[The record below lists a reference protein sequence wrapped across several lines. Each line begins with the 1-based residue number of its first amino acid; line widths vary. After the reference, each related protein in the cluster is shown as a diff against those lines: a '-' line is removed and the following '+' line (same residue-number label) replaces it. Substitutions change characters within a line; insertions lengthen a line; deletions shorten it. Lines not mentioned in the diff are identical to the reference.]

1 VTLALALTPTERQVG
16 NPSPAE
22 LQVSSPALPL
32 AKPYPYPTLTPSP
45 NPNKVS
51 SPAVPLANEL
61 TPAELP
67 GGCTARAQLCPSAL
81 AAGAGTAAQLM
92 SGWPRAAP
100 QGTPQGTPCG
110 ESSCATA
117 DAAAPAAVA
126 PVQRTPET
134 ETETMPPQQ
143 LERRESD
150 ERFERIYRAAA
161 PGEALTPLRHE
172 PPRPERREG

>member
-1 VTLALALTPTERQVG
+1 MTLALTLTPTER
-16 NPSPAE
+16 
-22 LQVSSPALPL
+22 QVSSPALPL

-117 DAAAPAAVA
+117 DADAAAAAAPAAVA